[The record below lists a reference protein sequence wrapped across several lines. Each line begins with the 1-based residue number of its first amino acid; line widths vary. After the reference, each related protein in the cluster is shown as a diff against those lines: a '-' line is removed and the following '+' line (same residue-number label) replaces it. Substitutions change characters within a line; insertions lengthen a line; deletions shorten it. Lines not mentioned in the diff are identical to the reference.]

1 MRYLGLDLGTKTL
14 GISLSDDTKTI
25 ASSLTTLRF
34 KESSDEI
41 IDELRMLLDKYNI
54 EKIILGF
61 PKNMNNTVGEKGEL
75 AIEFKKKLEEIFN
88 ICVILED
95 ERLTTRIAQDVLI
108 NADMSRKKRKKV
120 IDKVASSVILQSYLD
135 KEGRR

>member
-14 GISLSDDTKTI
+14 GISISDDTKTI

-41 IDELRMLLDKYNI
+41 IDELKMLLDKYNI

-61 PKNMNNTVGEKGEL
+61 PKNMNNTIGEKGEL
-75 AIEFKKKLEEIFN
+75 AIKFKKKLEEIFN

-135 KEGRR
+135 KEGKI